1 MLQSKDLRVA
11 DWIIKQEPT
20 LCCLQE
26 TYFRAKTHTD
36 SKGGDG
42 KRHFMQMEMTRRRE
56 QQNSYQTEMT
66 LKQRL

>member
-26 TYFRAKTHTD
+26 THFRAKTD
-36 SKGGDG
+36 WNGGDG
-42 KRHFMQMEMTRRRE
+42 KRHFIQMEMTRRQE